1 MALLDKM
8 KDTLTTAGQEVSQKA
23 KNTAES
29 IRINNLIKSNDKM
42 IEKLTYQV
50 GNKCVEQHVNE
61 TGTEY
66 DEFFQEI
73 IRLRKENEAYQE
85 ELKKLEETN
94 TCGQCGFNNNAS
106 AKFCINCGAKLAD
119 QPEQKEKPGKVCG
132 KCGFV
137 NESDAFFCTECGT
150 NLRAAQDTQ
159 ETNEAAECPEVEA
172 VEDEVEVVVG
182 EVEFSAE
189 EKTEI

>member
-66 DEFFQEI
+66 DEFFEEI

-94 TCGQCGFNNNAS
+94 TCGQCGR
-106 AKFCINCGAKLAD
+106 C
-119 QPEQKEKPGKVCG
+119 V
-132 KCGFV
+132 
-137 NESDAFFCTECGT
+137 
-150 NLRAAQDTQ
+150 
-159 ETNEAAECPEVEA
+159 
-172 VEDEVEVVVG
+172 
-182 EVEFSAE
+182 
-189 EKTEI
+189 

>member
-1 MALLDKM
+1 MAFLDKM

-23 KNTAES
+23 KNTAEN

-61 TGTEY
+61 IGTEY

-73 IRLRKENEAYQE
+73 LRLRKENEAYQE
-85 ELKKLEETN
+85 ELKKLEEIN
-94 TCGQCGFNNNAS
+94 ACGQCGFHNNAS

-119 QPEQKEKPGKVCG
+119 QLQQEEEPEKVCG

-137 NESDAFFCTECGT
+137 NDTDAFFCTECG
-150 NLRAAQDTQ
+150 NDLRAPQ
-159 ETNEAAECPEVEA
+159 ELQEVNEAVECPEVEA
-172 VEDEVEVVVG
+172 DEVEVVEG
-182 EVEFSAE
+182 EVEISVE
-189 EKTEI
+189 EKTEA